1 MLEVRSIYKTFH
13 AGTLNEVRSL
23 RGVNLEL
30 EAGSWVIIIGTNGS
44 GKSTFLNAV
53 AGTFFVDEGS
63 ITLAGRD
70 VTRWPEHARA
80 SLIGR
85 VFQNPFSGTS
95 PSLTIQENLSLAAR
109 RGVGA
114 RAGLGVEVV
123 AGFADAR
130 GSFPVGN
137 GIGRPFGECDRQ
149 SFGRTAAGAYAFD
162 GYVVAAGTF
171 AFG

>member
-63 ITLAGRD
+63 IKLAGRGCY
-70 VTRWPEHARA
+70 AMA
-80 SLIGR
+80 
-85 VFQNPFSGTS
+85 GTC
-95 PSLTIQENLSLAAR
+95 A
-109 RGVGA
+109 GFFD
-114 RAGLGVEVV
+114 RAGVSESV
-123 AGFADAR
+123 
-130 GSFPVGN
+130 
-137 GIGRPFGECDRQ
+137 
-149 SFGRTAAGAYAFD
+149 
-162 GYVVAAGTF
+162 
-171 AFG
+171 